1 MQLQTIRQ
9 NMSKLKVLIPLCFG
23 ALVSTGCES
32 SWNPFHK
39 KEHTAA
45 PVPVVQQETTVEG
58 TVVGDNRT
66 AMEAAVDAGPSTP
79 STQSTADGAS
89 PVIAPNAPDTY
100 VVKRG
105 DTLWGIAKVFL
116 RDPWYWPEIWQVN
129 PQVKNPHLIY
139 PGDTLRLVY
148 IDGQPHIQ
156 LERGDAARVQPRVR
170 SQPLE
175 DAIRSIPYEIIAAF
189 MSKPSVLSAE
199 DVKKAPYVL
208 AARDHHVVMAEGN
221 TIYARGFRSPAEV
234 GAHYNIVRVG
244 DKLRDPDGG
253 DVIGYDGI
261 FTAAGKVTRAGD
273 PTTLLLTES
282 GRETIAGDK
291 LFSGSIDVP
300 LDFVP
305 SAPKVKVN
313 GRIISVHDGV
323 EMIGQYQVVV
333 VNRGARHGLMPGNVL
348 AIFQAGEAV
357 PDREKSALAH
367 NSTLFAKKVQLPDE
381 RTGTFMVFKTFDR
394 ISYGLVMEAKGTIH
408 VLDKIQNP

>member
-9 NMSKLKVLIPLCFG
+9 IMSKHKALIPLFIG
-23 ALVSTGCES
+23 MLASTGCES
-32 SWNPFHK
+32 SWSPFHK
-39 KEHTAA
+39 KEQPAA
-45 PVPVVQQETTVEG
+45 PVPVVQRETTVEG
-58 TVVGDNRT
+58 TVVGDERT
-66 AMEAAVDAGPSTP
+66 AMEAAVDAGPRTP
-79 STQSTADGAS
+79 STQSTPDGAA
-89 PVIAPNAPDTY
+89 PVIASNAPDTY
-100 VVKRG
+100 VVKHG

-129 PQVKNPHLIY
+129 PQIKNPHLIY

-148 IDGQPHIQ
+148 IDGQPHVQ

-199 DVKKAPYVL
+199 DIKKAPYVL
-208 AARDHHVVMAEGN
+208 TARDHHVVMSEGN
-221 TIYARGFRSPAEV
+221 TIYARGFQSPAAV
-234 GAHYNIVRVG
+234 GSHYNIVRVG
-244 DKLRDPDGG
+244 NKLHDPDGG
-253 DVIGYDGI
+253 DLIGYDGI

-282 GRETIAGDK
+282 ARETVAGDK
-291 LFSGSIDVP
+291 LFSGSVDVP

-305 SAPKVKVN
+305 SAPKVKVD

-323 EMIGQYQVVV
+323 EMIGQYQVVI
-333 VNRGARHGLMPGNVL
+333 VNRGARHGLVPGNVL
-348 AIFQAGEAV
+348 AIFQAGEVV
-357 PDREKSALAH
+357 PDREKSAFVH
-367 NSTLFAKKVQLPDE
+367 NATMFAKKVKLPEE

-394 ISYGLVMEAKGTIH
+394 ISYGLVMEAKSTIR
-408 VLDKIQNP
+408 VLDKIENP